1 MSVEKHRL
9 LLIDESI
16 IDRLLRDREIIQRFP
31 ALAVYASE
39 IAATPR
45 KKKCCGGGGN
55 LPAAASL
62 AEKYNKV
69 KAAIARMSIP
79 DKIAL
84 RDKLNA
90 VRVKLWYLDF
100 DNKVVKLV
108 F

>member
-31 ALAVYASE
+31 ALAVHAST
-39 IAATPR
+39 IATVPR
-45 KKKCCGGGGN
+45 KKKCCGGGN
-55 LPAAASL
+55 LPAATNL
-62 AEKYNKV
+62 ADKYNKV
-69 KAAIARMSIP
+69 KATIARMSLP